1 MSVLLV
7 YEAKKPF
14 PSRWNYDPLLYVE
27 QALDA
32 LETMQECKVATK
44 IANFARELL
53 DTLQKQRS
61 GPKSMPKI
69 DSAVTTDLPD
79 FWSGTPQFNELFP
92 DYIGEFEDYAEL
104 SLFDQGFSSLD
115 SLAEHSMLSS
125 YNTAIYP
132 SSSML

>member
-27 QALDA
+27 QSLDA
-32 LETMQECKVATK
+32 LETMQECKVAMK

-53 DTLQKQRS
+53 DTLRKQRS
-61 GPKSMPKI
+61 GPKSVSGNE
-69 DSAVTTDLPD
+69 SAVTTDLPD
-79 FWSGTPQFNELFP
+79 FWSGMPQFDELFP
-92 DYIGEFEDYAEL
+92 DYIGEFEGYVEL
-104 SLFDQGFSSLD
+104 SLFDQGFSSLGPVV
-115 SLAEHSMLSS
+115 EHSMVSPH
-125 YNTAIYP
+125 NIAIYP